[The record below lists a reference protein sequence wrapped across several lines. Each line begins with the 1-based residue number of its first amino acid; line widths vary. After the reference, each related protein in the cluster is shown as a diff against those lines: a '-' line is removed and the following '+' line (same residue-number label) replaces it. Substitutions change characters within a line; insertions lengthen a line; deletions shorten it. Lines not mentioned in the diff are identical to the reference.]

1 MTHFARSRNGRA
13 SASSPAVTS
22 GLYAPLGFVMVR
34 TPLLP
39 VEKYLSLSG
48 SRGNAEANGSSAEQV
63 EGFITCDTDV
73 RRGSAVDIVT
83 LLSELERT
91 ARSGRKAQR
100 AQGKYL
106 RYLIRM
112 STRPTPF
119 GLFAGVAL
127 GQWGETTD
135 LALSAAAGHTRMRP
149 DMRWLLRIVMAL
161 EARPEVRRHLR
172 LVANSAAMVP
182 AGRVFL
188 TERMPA
194 GEAHS
199 GTGVSIRATR
209 AVQRAL
215 ALARQPT
222 PYQEL
227 AARLR

>member
-1 MTHFARSRNGRA
+1 
-13 SASSPAVTS
+13 
-22 GLYAPLGFVMVR
+22 
-34 TPLLP
+34 
-39 VEKYLSLSG
+39 
-48 SRGNAEANGSSAEQV
+48 
-63 EGFITCDTDV
+63 
-73 RRGSAVDIVT
+73 
-83 LLSELERT
+83 LSELDRT
-91 ARSGRKAQR
+91 APAGRKAQR

-119 GLFAGVAL
+119 GLYAGVAL

-135 LALSAAAGHTRMRP
+135 LALSAAAGYTRMRP
-149 DMRWLLRIVMAL
+149 DMQWLLRIVMAL

-172 LVANSAAMVP
+172 LVANAAAIFG

-188 TERMPA
+188 TERTPS

-215 ALARQPT
+215 ALARQPI
-222 PYQEL
+222 PYPEL
-227 AARLR
+227 VAQLLETIPGASAAKV